1 MSSAPTTSQRY
12 TGTAI
17 ALHWILALAL
27 IGIFAFGLYMTSLP
41 FSPTKLKY
49 FNWHK
54 WAGMTILILSALR
67 ILWRVTHRPPA
78 LPEATAR
85 AMPAWQHVAHHG
97 VHHLMYALFFAV
109 PLMGWIYSSAA
120 GFPIVLFGVMP
131 LPDLVSRS
139 PELAEALKPW
149 HAYLAYTLAA
159 LVVMH
164 VAALLKHQ
172 LIDRDGL
179 LSRMLPGRAS

>member
-1 MSSAPTTSQRY
+1 
-12 TGTAI
+12 
-17 ALHWILALAL
+17 
-27 IGIFAFGLYMTSLP
+27 
-41 FSPTKLKY
+41 
-49 FNWHK
+49 
-54 WAGMTILILSALR
+54 
-67 ILWRVTHRPPA
+67 
-78 LPEATAR
+78 
-85 AMPAWQHVAHHG
+85 
-97 VHHLMYALFFAV
+97 
-109 PLMGWIYSSAA
+109 
-120 GFPIVLFGVMP
+120 
-131 LPDLVSRS
+131 VSKS